1 MLLQRRVADHK
12 QCIKPAKFGG
22 GNVRTQSKSGRGEKF
37 MSIRTIRMGHSAA
50 LCRSALALAMLGLP
64 AAAHAQSTDTPAQ
77 TEESDAEA
85 DTEIVVTGTSIRGIP
100 PTGSG
105 LIGVSREDARLIG
118 AASTPELLATV
129 PQLNSFNT
137 APRVSNGGL
146 GSFAPGLRGLPAAAT
161 LPLMNGHRLISGS
174 TQQTNPD
181 FPFIPELAIERVEI
195 VADGA
200 SAIYGS
206 DAVAGVVNFITRRR
220 VAGLEA
226 IVRYGTAD
234 DYHAFIAGAI
244 FGHHWDSGSIVV
256 AYQYQENSNITGADR
271 GYRSLDFRAVG
282 GIDTRSAVC
291 PDANVNLFA
300 GTIYAAPALAPG
312 LNTCDPRGPVDLLPQ
327 NRTHSVLV
335 SGRQELSSAVTL
347 WADVLYSDRRDVVQA
362 ALPGQTFVLITAA
375 NPFFRAPPGTG
386 SLFGYFDFRPDRLV
400 GDDHFDQTFRVR
412 AGNATA
418 GIDIALPG
426 DFRASVYGT
435 FNWSRNDTFQP
446 GINTTALTAAAAGTT
461 AATALDPFGTGTSP
475 AVVAAILDN
484 PTDFTNRQ
492 RTRIG
497 AIKVDG
503 PLAGLPGGDVKVAL
517 GAEYRRETYMQR
529 GQSGGVGFPE
539 DLDRDVQSIYGELFV
554 PIFGDGN
561 ARRGA
566 HSLTLSLSGRWDHY
580 SDFGS
585 TTNPKVGLTWE
596 PVDGVN
602 FRGSYGRSF
611 RAPGLRDLGSTV
623 GSYYSAAALVDAFGA
638 RDPSRGAAQVNTIL
652 LFGGNQ
658 DLKPETART
667 WSFGV
672 DLRPRFAP
680 DLTASITYYD
690 IKYDDVIGTPSGLG
704 ALLFSDPTFVSRVI
718 RNPTAGQLSGA
729 IANTVPFFYTFA
741 AVPTIGNIL
750 DLRQGNF
757 GVRKTN
763 GIDFDLRYRRTVG
776 FGTIFAGI
784 AGNYILNYRNQ
795 LSPTSAE
802 SDSLQAGIPRTTLR
816 TTLGFTA
823 GPVTFVNFV
832 NHRSGV
838 TASYATPT
846 GTGLYRASGYT
857 TVDLRLSVRLPDVGF
872 ARGSELGLQ
881 INDVFDATP
890 PFFPGTDG
898 IGGAYNPIGR
908 YAAVSLRTNF

>member
-1 MLLQRRVADHK
+1 ML
-12 QCIKPAKFGG
+12 
-22 GNVRTQSKSGRGEKF
+22 
-37 MSIRTIRMGHSAA
+37 IRTIRTGRRAP
-50 LCRSALALAMLGLP
+50 LCRSALAAAILGLP
-64 AAAHAQSTDTPAQ
+64 AAVHAQSTDTQ
-77 TEESDAEA
+77 TDGDSEA
-85 DTEIVVTGTSIRGIP
+85 DTEIVITGTSIRGIP

-105 LIGVSREDARLIG
+105 LISVSREDARLVG

-181 FPFIPELAIERVEI
+181 YPLIPELAIERVEI

-220 VAGLEA
+220 VSGIEA
-226 IVRYGTAD
+226 NVRYGIAD
-234 DYHAFIAGAI
+234 DYHAFNAGAI
-244 FGHHWDSGSIVV
+244 FGQNWGGGSFVV

-271 GYRSLDFRAVG
+271 RYRSLDFRAAG

-300 GTIYAAPALAPG
+300 GTIYAAPSLAPG

-327 NRTHSVLV
+327 NRTHSVLA
-335 SGRQELSSAVTL
+335 SGRQQLSSAITL
-347 WADVLYSDRRDVVQA
+347 WADILYSDRRDVVQA

-386 SLFGYFDFRPDRLV
+386 SPFGYFDFRPDRLV

-412 AGNATA
+412 TGNATA
-418 GIDIALPG
+418 GVDIALPR

-461 AATALDPFGTGTSP
+461 TATALDPFGFGTDP

-492 RTRIG
+492 RLRIG
-497 AIKVDG
+497 AVKIDG
-503 PLAGLPGGDVKVAL
+503 PLAALPGGDVKIAL

-561 ARRGA
+561 AGPMAR
-566 HSLTLSLSGRWDHY
+566 SLTLSLSGRYDHY

-585 TTNPKVGLTWE
+585 TTNPKIGLTWE

-623 GSYYSAAALVDAFGA
+623 GSYYAAAALVDAFGA
-638 RDPSRGAAQVNTIL
+638 RDPSRGATQVNTIL

-667 WSFGV
+667 WSLGV
-672 DLRPRFAP
+672 DLRPTFAP
-680 DLTASITYYD
+680 NLTASVTFYD

-704 ALLFSDPTFVSRVI
+704 ALLFSDPTFASRVI
-718 RNPTAGQLSGA
+718 RDPTAAQLNAA
-729 IANTVPFFYTFA
+729 IADTVPFFYTFS
-741 AVPTIGNIL
+741 AVPAIGNIL

-763 GIDFDLRYRRTVG
+763 GIDFDVRYRRTVG
-776 FGTIFAGI
+776 FGTIFGGI

-795 LSPTSAE
+795 LSPTSVE
-802 SDSLQAGIPRTTLR
+802 SNSLQAGIPRATLR

-846 GTGLYRASGYT
+846 GTSIYESGGYT
-857 TVDLRLSVRLPDVGF
+857 TVDLRLSVRLPDIGI
-872 ARGSELGLQ
+872 ARGPELGLQ
-881 INDVFDATP
+881 INDLFDATP

-908 YAAVSLRTNF
+908 YAAMSLRTTF

>member
-1 MLLQRRVADHK
+1 
-12 QCIKPAKFGG
+12 
-22 GNVRTQSKSGRGEKF
+22 
-37 MSIRTIRMGHSAA
+37 MSIRTTRMGYRARL
-50 LCRSALALAMLGLP
+50 LCRTALALAALGMP
-64 AAAHAQSTDTPAQ
+64 AAAQAQSAETSDRAQ
-77 TEESDAEA
+77 QDAAEAEAEA
-85 DTEIVVTGTSIRGIP
+85 DIVITGTSIRGIP

-105 LIGVSREDARLIG
+105 LISVSREDAKLIG

-137 APRVSNGGL
+137 APRTSNGGL
-146 GSFAPGLRGLPAAAT
+146 GSFAPGLRGLPTAAT

-206 DAVAGVVNFITRRR
+206 DAVAGVVNFITRKR

-226 IVRYGTAD
+226 LVRYGMAD
-234 DYHAFIAGAI
+234 DYHAFNAGGI
-244 FGHHWDSGSIVV
+244 FGQDWASGSLVV

-271 GYRSLDFRAVG
+271 RYRTLDFRAAG
-282 GIDTRSAVC
+282 GIDSRSAVC

-300 GTIYAAPALAPG
+300 GTIYAAPDLAPG
-312 LNTCDPRGPVDLLPQ
+312 LNTCDPRGPVDLMPQ
-327 NRTHSVLV
+327 NRTHSALV
-335 SGRQELSSAVTL
+335 STRQELSSNVTL
-347 WADVLYSDRRDVVQA
+347 WADLLYSDREDIVQA

-400 GDDHFDQTFRVR
+400 GADHFDQSFRVR
-412 AGNATA
+412 TGNATA
-418 GIDIALPG
+418 GIDIDLPG
-426 DFRASVYGT
+426 DFKASVYGSY
-435 FNWSRNDTFQP
+435 NWSRNDTFQP

-461 AATALDPFGTGTSP
+461 AATALDPFGTRTNP

-497 AIKVDG
+497 AVKVDG
-503 PLAGLPGGDVKVAL
+503 PLARLPGGEVKIAL

-529 GQSGGVGFPE
+529 GSSGGVGFPE
-539 DLDRDVQSIYGELFV
+539 DLERNVRSLYGELFV
-554 PIFGDGN
+554 PLFGEGN
-561 ARRGA
+561 AGPMAR
-566 HSLTLSLSGRWDHY
+566 SLTLSLSGRYDHY

-596 PVDGVN
+596 PVEGVN
-602 FRGSYGRSF
+602 LRGSFGRSF

-658 DLKPETART
+658 ALTPETART
-667 WSFGV
+667 YSFGI
-672 DLRPRFAP
+672 DLRPKFAP
-680 DLTASITYYD
+680 NLTASVTFYD

-704 ALLFSDPTFVSRVI
+704 ALLFSDPTFASRVI
-718 RNPTAGQLSGA
+718 RNPTAAQLSAA
-729 IANTVPFFYTFA
+729 ITDTVPFFYTFSA
-741 AVPTIGNIL
+741 IPAIGNIL

-763 GIDFDLRYRRTVG
+763 GIDFDVRYRQPVG
-776 FGTIFAGI
+776 FGTIFGGI

-795 LSPTSAE
+795 LSPTSVE
-802 SDSLQAGIPRTTLR
+802 SNSLDAGIPRATLR
-816 TTLGFTA
+816 TTLGVTA

-832 NHRSGV
+832 NHRTGV

-846 GTGLYRASGYT
+846 GSSLYKSGGYT
-857 TVDLRLSVRLPDVGF
+857 TVDLRLSVRLPDLAFTKGM
-872 ARGSELGLQ
+872 ELGLQ
-881 INDVFDATP
+881 VNDLFDATP

-908 YAAVSLRTNF
+908 YAAMSLRSSF

>member
-1 MLLQRRVADHK
+1 MPIGANFTRYRAHL
-12 QCIKPAKFGG
+12 
-22 GNVRTQSKSGRGEKF
+22 
-37 MSIRTIRMGHSAA
+37 
-50 LCRSALALAMLGLP
+50 LCRTAIAVAMLTLP
-64 AAAHAQSTDTPAQ
+64 TVVQAQ
-77 TEESDAEA
+77 TAEA
-85 DTEIVVTGTSIRGIP
+85 GGQTEATTAEPDTEIVVTGTSIRGIP

-105 LIGVSREDARLIG
+105 MISVSREDAKLIG

-137 APRVSNGGL
+137 APRTSNNGL
-146 GSFAPGLRGLPAAAT
+146 GSFAPGLRGLPPAAT

-181 FPFIPELAIERVEI
+181 YPFLPELAIERVEI

-206 DAVAGVVNFITRRR
+206 DAVAGVVNFITRKR
-220 VAGLEA
+220 VTGLEA
-226 IVRYGTAD
+226 NVRYGMAD
-234 DYHAFIAGAI
+234 DYHAFNAGAI
-244 FGHHWDSGSIVV
+244 FGQDWKSGSFVV
-256 AYQYQENSNITGADR
+256 AYQYLENSNITGADR
-271 GYRSLDFRAVG
+271 DYRSLDFRAVG
-282 GIDTRSAVC
+282 GVDTRSTVC

-300 GTIYAAPALAPG
+300 GTIYAAPSLAPG
-312 LNTCDPRGPVDLLPQ
+312 INTCDPRGPVDLLPK
-327 NRTHSVLV
+327 NRTHSLFA
-335 SGRQELSSAVTL
+335 SARQELSSAVTL
-347 WADVLYSDRRDVVQA
+347 WADVLYSDRKDIVQA

-386 SLFGYFDFRPDRLV
+386 SLFGYFDFRPDRLA
-400 GDDHFDQTFRVR
+400 GADHFDQTFRVR

-418 GIDIALPG
+418 GIDIDLPR
-426 DFRASVYGT
+426 DFKATVYGT
-435 FNWSRNDTFQP
+435 YNWSRNDTFQP

-461 AATALDPFGTGTSP
+461 AATALDPFGNRTSP

-492 RTRIG
+492 RTYIG
-497 AIKVDG
+497 AAKIDG
-503 PLAGLPGGDVKVAL
+503 TIATLPGGAVKVAL

-539 DLDRDVQSIYGELFV
+539 NLERDVQSLYGELFV
-554 PIFGDGN
+554 PLFGDGN
-561 ARRGA
+561 ASPMAR
-566 HSLTLSLSGRWDHY
+566 SLTLSLSGRYDHY

-585 TTNPKVGLTWE
+585 TTNPKIGVTWE
-596 PVDGVN
+596 PVEGVN
-602 FRGSYGRSF
+602 LRGSYGRSF

-623 GSYYSAAALVDAFGA
+623 GSYYAAAALVDAFGA
-638 RDPSRGAAQVNTIL
+638 RDPSRGTAQVNTIL

-658 DLKPETART
+658 SLKPETART
-667 WSFGV
+667 WSLGV

-680 DLTASITYYD
+680 NLTASATFYD

-704 ALLFSDPTFVSRVI
+704 ALLFSDPTFASRVI
-718 RNPTAGQLSGA
+718 RNPSATQLSAA
-729 IANTVPFFYTFA
+729 IADTVPFFYTFA
-741 AVPTIGNIL
+741 AIPAISNIL

-763 GIDFDLRYRRTVG
+763 GIDFDVRYRQPAG
-776 FGTIFAGI
+776 FGTIFAGV
-784 AGNYILNYRNQ
+784 AGNYILNYSNR
-795 LSPTSAE
+795 LSPTSVE
-802 SDSLQAGIPRTTLR
+802 SDSLEAGIPRTTLR

-823 GPVTFVNFV
+823 GPVTLVNFV
-832 NHRSGV
+832 NHRSGL

-846 GTGLYRASGYT
+846 GSSLYTTKGYT
-857 TVDLRLSVRLPDVGF
+857 TVDLRLSARLPDLAF
-872 ARGSELGLQ
+872 AKGLELGLQ
-881 INDVFDATP
+881 VNDLFDATP

-908 YAAVSLRTNF
+908 YAAMSLRTSF

>member
-1 MLLQRRVADHK
+1 MK
-12 QCIKPAKFGG
+12 TMTTG
-22 GNVRTQSKSGRGEKF
+22 
-37 MSIRTIRMGHSAA
+37 TIRAKRRAA
-50 LCRSALALAMLGLP
+50 LCSCALAMAMLALP
-64 AAAHAQSTDTPAQ
+64 AAANAQSAATPAQ
-77 TEESDAEA
+77 ADESADDP

-105 LIGVSREDARLIG
+105 LISVTREDARLIG
-118 AASTPELLATV
+118 AASTPQLLATV

-146 GSFAPGLRGLPAAAT
+146 GSFAPGLRGLPSAAT
-161 LPLMNGHRLISGS
+161 LPLMNGHRLVSGS

-206 DAVAGVVNFITRRR
+206 DAVAGVVNFITRRH
-220 VAGLEA
+220 VSGLEA
-226 IVRYGTAD
+226 NVRYGFAD
-234 DYHAFIAGAI
+234 DYQAFSAGAI
-244 FGHHWDSGSIVV
+244 FGHDWGSGSFVL

-271 GYRSLDFRAVG
+271 RYRSQDFRSVG
-282 GIDTRSAVC
+282 GLDTRSTVC

-300 GTIYAAPALAPG
+300 GTIYAAPSLEPG
-312 LNTCDPRGPVDLLPQ
+312 VNTCDAGAPIDLLPQ
-327 NRTHSVLV
+327 NRTHSVFA
-335 SGRQELSSAVTL
+335 SGRQTLSSAVTL

-412 AGNATA
+412 TGDSTA
-418 GIDIALPG
+418 GVDINLPR

-461 AATALDPFGTGTSP
+461 LDTALDPFGTGTNP
-475 AVVAAILDN
+475 AVVAKILDN

-492 RTRIG
+492 RIYIG
-497 AIKVDG
+497 AVKVDG
-503 PLAGLPGGDVKVAL
+503 PLAALPGGDLKIAL

-539 DLDRDVQSIYGELFV
+539 DLDRNVESIYGELFV
-554 PIFGDGN
+554 PIFGAGN
-561 ARRGA
+561 AGPMAR
-566 HSLTLSLSGRWDHY
+566 SLTLSLSGRYDHY

-585 TTNPKVGLTWE
+585 TTNPKIGVTWE
-596 PVDGVN
+596 PVEGVS

-623 GSYYSAAALVDAFGA
+623 GSYYAAAALVDAFGA
-638 RDPSRGAAQVNTIL
+638 RDPARGVNQVNTIL
-652 LFGGNQ
+652 LFGGNR

-667 WSFGV
+667 WSAGV
-672 DLRPRFAP
+672 DLRPSFAP
-680 DLTASITYYD
+680 DLTASLTFYD

-704 ALLFSDPTFVSRVI
+704 ALLFSDPTFASRVI
-718 RNPTAGQLSGA
+718 RDPTAAQLSDA
-729 IANTVPFFYTFA
+729 IANTVPFFYTFSA
-741 AVPTIGNIL
+741 IPTIGNIL

-757 GVRKTN
+757 GVRRTN

-776 FGTIFAGI
+776 FGAIFGGI
-784 AGNYILNYRNQ
+784 AGNYILHYRNQ
-795 LSPTSAE
+795 LSPTSAV
-802 SDSLQAGIPRTTLR
+802 SNSLEAGIPRATLR

-832 NHRSGV
+832 NHRAGV
-838 TASYATPT
+838 TAPYATPT
-846 GTGLYRASGYT
+846 GTALYKSGGYT
-857 TVDLRLSVRLPDVGF
+857 TVDLRLSVRMPDLGF
-872 ARGSELGLQ
+872 MRNPELGVQ
-881 INDVFDATP
+881 VNDLFNARP

-908 YAAVSLRTNF
+908 YAAMSLRTAF